1 MQLFS
6 TTRLTSAFAM
16 GAFGLL
22 AACSP
27 RKEQTTDTLATT
39 PPAAA
44 TTPAAGETTSAWTD
58 ANVVDVITVANQGEI
73 DYSQLGVEK
82 ATNPSVKQ
90 FAQLMVKDHG
100 TMLDGVK
107 SLATKLN
114 LTPAPNDKVSD
125 LQKENQKDISDLN
138 GKTVGKDFDKEF
150 MEEQVDM
157 HQETLDLLNDLD
169 GKTTNADLNPVRPC
183 LLPVPPRFWPVPLA
197 PLHLRRPFVVA
208 KPEKHRLTEKSLVRP
223 LGVFDLAHNLRLDPG
238 RALILRHRPL
248 TGWRRAPDRIQIRV
262 NRCEFLP
269 SEPAPGP
276 AAVDQFPVNV
286 LRQM

>member
-1 MQLFS
+1 MQLIS
-6 TTRLTSAFAM
+6 TTRLTGAFTI
-16 GAFGLL
+16 GVFGLL

-44 TTPAAGETTSAWTD
+44 TTPTATPAATPNGWTD

-107 SLATKLN
+107 SLASKLN
-114 LTPAPNDKVSD
+114 LTPSPNDKVND

-138 GKTVGKDFDKEF
+138 GKKAGKDFDHEF

-169 GKTTNADLNPVRPC
+169 SKTTNADLKAAIAEARPK
-183 LLPVPPRFWPVPLA
+183 VQA
-197 PLHLRRPFVVA
+197 HLDQA
-208 KPEKHRLTEKSLVRP
+208 KAIKDK
-223 LGVFDLAHNLRLDPG
+223 
-238 RALILRHRPL
+238 
-248 TGWRRAPDRIQIRV
+248 
-262 NRCEFLP
+262 
-269 SEPAPGP
+269 
-276 AAVDQFPVNV
+276 VD
-286 LRQM
+286 

>member
-1 MQLFS
+1 MQLIS
-6 TTRLTSAFAM
+6 TTRLTGAFAM
-16 GAFGLL
+16 GVFGIL

-27 RKEQTTDTLATT
+27 RKDQTTDTLATT

-44 TTPAAGETTSAWTD
+44 TTPAAGETTSTSAWTD

-90 FAQLMVKDHG
+90 FAQMMVKDHG

-107 SLATKLN
+107 SLSSKLN
-114 LTPAPNDKVSD
+114 LTPAPNDKVND
-125 LQKENQKDISDLN
+125 LQKESQKDISDLN

-169 GKTTNADLNPVRPC
+169 SRTTNADLK
-183 LLPVPPRFWPVPLA
+183 A
-197 PLHLRRPFVVA
+197 AIAEA
-208 KPEKHRLTEKSLVRP
+208 KPKVQ
-223 LGVFDLAHNLRLDPG
+223 AHLDQ
-238 RALILRHRPL
+238 AKAIK
-248 TGWRRAPDRIQIRV
+248 DK
-262 NRCEFLP
+262 
-269 SEPAPGP
+269 
-276 AAVDQFPVNV
+276 VD
-286 LRQM
+286 